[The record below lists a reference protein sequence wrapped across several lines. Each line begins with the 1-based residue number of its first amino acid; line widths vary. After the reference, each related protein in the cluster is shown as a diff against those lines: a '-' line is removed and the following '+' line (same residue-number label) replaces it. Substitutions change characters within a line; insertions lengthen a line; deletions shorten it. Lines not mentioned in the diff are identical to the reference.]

1 MAGGGGGCARQVGQF
16 LILLQKP
23 GTGTWSWPEP
33 RPGQVPVVVAGHCSS
48 PVNTFLAGTLC
59 YVGCGPQK
67 WSLGDI
73 NGVI

>member
-1 MAGGGGGCARQVGQF
+1 MAGGGCARQVGQF

-23 GTGTWSWPEP
+23 WTWSWPEP
-33 RPGQVPVVVAGHCSS
+33 GQVVAVVAGHCSS
-48 PVNTFLAGTLC
+48 PVNSLLNTFLAGTLC

-67 WSLGDI
+67 CSLGDI